1 MRQCNQ
7 SIKQRSL
14 FRNRILLTKN
24 GSVVLFCLSIS
35 INSLVSR
42 HPYRSAGSC
51 ASCLIQCARA
61 RRPRCQPA
69 PAALPVRVMNLF
81 TQPRV
86 TVDAALQAI
95 EIVEPAP
102 ENCPA
107 VALPPEGNVKIR
119 NYRMLN
125 ENICTYSP
133 TGDINT
139 SPDKGKLVSKYD
151 VYSTLSPPR
160 QKILEL
166 LRPEDPGRDALE
178 AIVRPAPRR
187 GLARPFDED
196 TRRFLQRALL
206 SPSPQISNTCTPEPR
221 LSEATDRDQKSNEQQ
236 SIKSERSLADELKE
250 AEEEEK
256 AGGIRRDLLREFR
269 KREGGTKEAMERERM
284 GKLALSVEEDEEED
298 CGLSGAARRLD
309 ALLAES
315 RSLHEEL
322 AGIHEDMQV
331 LARRTARRDL

>member
-1 MRQCNQ
+1 
-7 SIKQRSL
+7 
-14 FRNRILLTKN
+14 
-24 GSVVLFCLSIS
+24 
-35 INSLVSR
+35 
-42 HPYRSAGSC
+42 
-51 ASCLIQCARA
+51 
-61 RRPRCQPA
+61 
-69 PAALPVRVMNLF
+69 MNLF

-86 TVDAALQAI
+86 TADAALQAI

-102 ENCPA
+102 EDCPA
-107 VALPPEGNVKIR
+107 ITLPPEGNVKIR

-125 ENICTYSP
+125 ENLCAYSP
-133 TGDINT
+133 TGDVNT

-178 AIVRPAPRR
+178 AIVRPTPRR
-187 GLARPFDED
+187 GLARPFDDD
-196 TRRFLQRALL
+196 TRRFLQRSLL
-206 SPSPQISNTCTPEPR
+206 SPNTQVSTPSTPEPR
-221 LSEATDRDQKSNEQQ
+221 LSESKDRDQKSNEQQ

-269 KREGGTKEAMERERM
+269 KRGGDMKEAMERERM
-284 GKLALSVEEDEEED
+284 GKLALSVEEDEQDVAEE